1 MNTELEGR
9 VAIVTGA
16 AGGFGRELVR
26 GLLGAG
32 AKVAAL
38 DVDENRLD
46 ELTAAHEA
54 AAETGRLVTAR
65 TDISCY
71 EECEEAIAQTRA
83 DLGGLH
89 ILVNNGA
96 LGMGVIRIDHM
107 TELVDIQEITP
118 EMWDRF
124 VSVNLSGAWYMTHAA
139 IDGLLAQ
146 GWGRI
151 LNVTTS
157 FFTMLRGRFHPYGPA
172 KAGLEA
178 MSAGHAGEFA
188 GRGVTVNV
196 VVPGGPSDTPMVP
209 PESGFDRR
217 RDDSAVGHGAADSVA
232 LLGGGRRAYRTS
244 VRGRGLGCLG
254 RTGGGQKVAAL
265 RSGGRIWRRIR
276 YGREASRT
284 NEPHLV
290 RTSCCAG
297 CGTRCSV
304 VRRDGAGTGRSR
316 GATRNVPH
324 DYWGKRLDGSE
335 SQGEDGA
342 GDRRV
347 ERDRTRLRCAVRG
360 RGRERAPCGPQP

>member
-46 ELTAAHEA
+46 ELTAAHEEA
-54 AAETGRLVTAR
+54 AGTGRLVTAR

-71 EECEEAIAQTRA
+71 EECEAAIAQTRT

-89 ILVNNGA
+89 ILINNGA

-118 EMWDRF
+118 EMWNRF
-124 VSVNLSGAWYMTHAA
+124 VTVNLSGAWYMTHAA

-151 LNVTTS
+151 VNVTTS

-178 MSAGHAGEFA
+178 MSAGHAGEFE

-209 PESGFDRR
+209 PESGFDR
-217 RDDSAVGHGAADSVA
+217 SAMIPPSAMVPPILWLCSEAGGAHTGHRYVAADWDASA
-232 LLGGGRRAYRTS
+232 GSAAAAE
-244 VRGRGLGCLG
+244 GC
-254 RTGGGQKVAAL
+254 
-265 RSGGRIWRRIR
+265 
-276 YGREASRT
+276 
-284 NEPHLV
+284 
-290 RTSCCAG
+290 
-297 CGTRCSV
+297 
-304 VRRDGAGTGRSR
+304 
-316 GATRNVPH
+316 
-324 DYWGKRLDGSE
+324 
-335 SQGEDGA
+335 
-342 GDRRV
+342 
-347 ERDRTRLRCAVRG
+347 
-360 RGRERAPCGPQP
+360 RAPIGWPDLAQNPVWPGGKPDE

>member
-38 DVDENRLD
+38 DVDERRLD
-46 ELTAAHEA
+46 ELTAAHEE

-71 EECEEAIAQTRA
+71 EECEAAIAQTRT

-118 EMWDRF
+118 EMWNRF
-124 VSVNLSGAWYMTHAA
+124 VTVNLSGAWYMTHAA
-139 IDGLLAQ
+139 IDGLLSQ

-151 LNVTTS
+151 VNVTTS

-209 PESGFDRR
+209 LESGFDR
-217 RDDSAVGHGAADSVA
+217 SAMIPPSAMVPPILWLCSEAGGAHTGHRYVAADWDASA
-232 LLGGGRRAYRTS
+232 GPAAAAE
-244 VRGRGLGCLG
+244 GC
-254 RTGGGQKVAAL
+254 
-265 RSGGRIWRRIR
+265 
-276 YGREASRT
+276 
-284 NEPHLV
+284 
-290 RTSCCAG
+290 
-297 CGTRCSV
+297 
-304 VRRDGAGTGRSR
+304 
-316 GATRNVPH
+316 
-324 DYWGKRLDGSE
+324 
-335 SQGEDGA
+335 
-342 GDRRV
+342 
-347 ERDRTRLRCAVRG
+347 
-360 RGRERAPCGPQP
+360 RAPIGWPDLAQNPVWPGGKPDE

>member
-1 MNTELEGR
+1 MDMELEGK

-46 ELTAAHEA
+46 DLAATHAEA
-54 AAETGRLVTAR
+54 SGAGRLVTAR
-65 TDISCY
+65 TDISRY
-71 EECEEAIAQTRA
+71 EECEAAIALARA
-83 DLGGLH
+83 RLGGLH

-107 TELVDIQEITP
+107 TELVEIHEIAP

-124 VSVNLSGAWYMTHAA
+124 VTVDLSGAWYMTRAA

-151 LNVTTS
+151 VNVTTS

-178 MSAGHAGEFA
+178 MSAGHAGEFE

-209 PESGFDRR
+209 MEAGFDRSTMIPP
-217 RDDSAVGHGAADSVA
+217 SAMVPPILWLCSEAGGAHTGHRYVAANWDTAADPATAAQGCRAPIGWPDLAQNPVWP
-232 LLGGGRRAYRTS
+232 GGRPD
-244 VRGRGLGCLG
+244 
-254 RTGGGQKVAAL
+254 
-265 RSGGRIWRRIR
+265 
-276 YGREASRT
+276 E
-284 NEPHLV
+284 
-290 RTSCCAG
+290 
-297 CGTRCSV
+297 
-304 VRRDGAGTGRSR
+304 
-316 GATRNVPH
+316 
-324 DYWGKRLDGSE
+324 
-335 SQGEDGA
+335 
-342 GDRRV
+342 
-347 ERDRTRLRCAVRG
+347 
-360 RGRERAPCGPQP
+360 